1 VLSEPLAT
9 TPPQETAD
17 PIIAA
22 GIPFILIEEEPP
34 DTTPEWVLLPH
45 V

>member
-22 GIPFILIEEEPP
+22 GIPFILIEEDPADIVP
-34 DTTPEWVLLPH
+34 AWVLLPH